1 MLFFFFRRVAHSVPM
16 LLLLSVLIFVLFKL
30 IPGDY
35 LSEMEM
41 NPSISSET
49 VNRLRVDYG
58 LDQSVWSQYFS
69 WLGQTLRGN
78 LGYSFVQHRPAA
90 AVIMER
96 LTNTL
101 WLALSALVI
110 SLVLAVPAAI
120 WSALRFGKWPDRLI
134 LGATLLG
141 LSVPTL
147 LASILGLLIAYRVP
161 FFPIGGMS
169 GVGSLVLPS
178 LTLAVPASAFLAR
191 TLRLELLG
199 ELAKPYVRA
208 ARARGVPAPY
218 AVLHAVR
225 NALNPVI
232 SLIGLLLGGLL
243 GGSVIVERVFNWPGL
258 GALTVSAILER
269 DLFVAL
275 NSVLLAAVMTVLANL
290 AADLLLGLND
300 PRVRG
305 Q

>member
-16 LLLLSVLIFVLFKL
+16 LLLLSILIFVLFKL

-49 VNRLRVDYG
+49 VNRLRADYG
-58 LDQSVWSQYFS
+58 LNQSVWFQYFR

-90 AVIMER
+90 SVILER
-96 LTNTL
+96 LANTL
-101 WLALSALVI
+101 WLAFSALSI
-110 SLVLAVPAAI
+110 SLVLAIPAAI
-120 WSALRFGKWPDRLI
+120 WSALRFGRLPDRLI

-161 FFPIGGMS
+161 FFPIGGIS
-169 GVGSLVLPS
+169 GLRSLVLPS
-178 LTLAVPASAFLAR
+178 LTLAVPAAAFLAR

-199 ELAKPYVRA
+199 ELDKPYVRA
-208 ARARGVPAPY
+208 ARARGVPAGR

-232 SLIGLLLGGLL
+232 SLVGLLLGGLL

-290 AADLLLGLND
+290 AADLLLGWND
-300 PRVRG
+300 PRVRT

>member
-1 MLFFFFRRVAHSVPM
+1 
-16 LLLLSVLIFVLFKL
+16 
-30 IPGDY
+30 
-35 LSEMEM
+35 
-41 NPSISSET
+41 
-49 VNRLRVDYG
+49 
-58 LDQSVWSQYFS
+58 
-69 WLGQTLRGN
+69 
-78 LGYSFVQHRPAA
+78 
-90 AVIMER
+90 MER
-96 LTNTL
+96 LANTL
-101 WLALSALVI
+101 WLALSALGI

-120 WSALRFGKWPDRLI
+120 WSALHFGKWPDRVI

-161 FFPIGGMS
+161 FFPIGGSS
-169 GVGSLVLPS
+169 GLRSLVLPS
-178 LTLAVPASAFLAR
+178 LTLAVPAAAFLAR

-199 ELAKPYVRA
+199 ELDKPYVRA
-208 ARARGVPAPY
+208 ARARGVPARR

-232 SLIGLLLGGLL
+232 SLVGLLLGGLL

-275 NSVLLAAVMTVLANL
+275 NSVLLAAVMTVAANL
-290 AADLLLGLND
+290 VADFLLGLND
-300 PRVRG
+300 PRVRTR
-305 Q
+305 